1 MPEIGFNNGS
11 EPYRY
16 DKEKPLEEN
25 QAGFFAQ
32 AQSDR
37 ENSEAYDHEDALK
50 EDVRRAVQGQD
61 KAMAERAA
69 SGDGQALEQL
79 YSGFF
84 GSRENCEVFARLV
97 PEEFYARGNTVI
109 VDAGS
114 SQGTLGNYMREKFQ
128 EHGSRAR
135 LIMVDTNATAMANSP
150 VEAKKIKGDLLEN
163 PLPNESADL
172 IILRSVLQYMGPDDQ
187 RRLLEGLYRAL
198 KPGGML
204 VSQFAAFGS
213 HAQAETFNDV
223 FLRTANRPV
232 HFISRQE
239 GLALHESVFGGVAEV
254 SAGPTLFEAFDDFF
268 VHRLAAS
275 GERIEAAKRVIGEN
289 VAALGDVLISRED
302 PYSWEIPYTIVR
314 CEKQT
319 TLEA

>member
-213 HAQAETFNDV
+213 HAQAETCNDV
-223 FLRTANRPV
+223 F
-232 HFISRQE
+232 
-239 GLALHESVFGGVAEV
+239 
-254 SAGPTLFEAFDDFF
+254 
-268 VHRLAAS
+268 
-275 GERIEAAKRVIGEN
+275 
-289 VAALGDVLISRED
+289 
-302 PYSWEIPYTIVR
+302 
-314 CEKQT
+314 
-319 TLEA
+319 

>member
-1 MPEIGFNNGS
+1 MPEIGFNNSS

-25 QAGFFAQ
+25 KTWFFAQ
-32 AQSDR
+32 TQSAQ
-37 ENSEAYDHEDALK
+37 ENSEAHDYEDALK
-50 EDVRRAVQGQD
+50 EGVRRAVQGQD
-61 KAMAERAA
+61 KAMTRRAIE
-69 SGDGQALEQL
+69 GDGQALEQL

-84 GSRENCEVFARLV
+84 GNRENCEIFARLV
-97 PEEFYARGNTVI
+97 PDEFYTRGNAVI

-128 EHGSRAR
+128 AHGARAR

-150 VEAKKIKGDLLEN
+150 VEAEKIEGDLLEN

-198 KPGGML
+198 KPGGIL

-213 HAQAETFNDV
+213 HVQAETFNDV
-223 FLRTANRPV
+223 FLRTAKRPV

-254 SAGPTLFEAFDDFF
+254 SGGPTLFETFDDFF

-275 GERIEAAKRVIGEN
+275 GEQIDTAKRVVGEN
-289 VAALGDVLISRED
+289 VAALGDVLINRED

-319 TLEA
+319 TLES